1 MSQSSPQSGSFS
13 VDVLRR
19 ILVVLSEH
27 GQMRKTN
34 LAGKTGLN
42 YNVCL
47 KYVSFMRMLSWI
59 DTSIKDQVE
68 YIKITEMGRQLI
80 TVLSDY
86 LSGRVTDA
94 FNYSPVAGNFS
105 EDSVGSPDDRSENIT
120 ISSQAHTNWLKKK
133 TELSLQDPLEPRSPG
148 AKKEGDRQI
157 AEKQNRKILLIDDE
171 PDALLTYKLFLATEG
186 YSVDAF
192 EDPEQAF
199 MHFVSMKPSY
209 YDLVITDIR
218 MQHMNGIKLYQRIKA
233 LDPSAKIIFVTALDA
248 AEELATILSP
258 QPATILRKPISQ
270 ELFNN
275 CVKSAMA

>member
-1 MSQSSPQSGSFS
+1 
-13 VDVLRR
+13 
-19 ILVVLSEH
+19 
-27 GQMRKTN
+27 MRKTN

-59 DTSIKDQVE
+59 ETGIKDQVE
-68 YIKITEMGRQLI
+68 YIRITEMGRQLI

-86 LSGRVTDA
+86 LSGRATDA
-94 FNYSPVAGNFS
+94 FSNYSAAAGNFS
-105 EDSVGSPDDRSENIT
+105 EDSIKSHDDRSENST
-120 ISSQAHTNWLKKK
+120 VSSQAHTNWLKKN
-133 TELSLQDPLEPRSPG
+133 TELSFQNPLEPRSPE

-157 AEKQNRKILLIDDE
+157 VKKQDRKILLIDDE

-199 MHFVSMKPSY
+199 MHFVSMKPGY

-233 LDPSAKIIFVTALDA
+233 LDPSARIIFVTALDA
-248 AEELATILSP
+248 AEELTTILSP
-258 QPATILRKPISQ
+258 QPATILRKPIDQ
-270 ELFNN
+270 QLFNN